1 MVIIHKYTQKE
12 LDELRER
19 IKKDFMC
26 DFWLERMVKFIKKTI
41 RRDKNDGKN

>member
-26 DFWLERMVKFIKKTI
+26 DFWLERMVKFIRKLWRGQK
-41 RRDKNDGKN
+41 